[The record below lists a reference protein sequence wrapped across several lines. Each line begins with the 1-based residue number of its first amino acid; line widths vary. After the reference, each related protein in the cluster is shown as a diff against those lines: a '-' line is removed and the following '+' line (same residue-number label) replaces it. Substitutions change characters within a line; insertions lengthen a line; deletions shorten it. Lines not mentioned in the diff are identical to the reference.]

1 MSIEELERENAELKA
16 ANLKLQNQVRLMQA
30 IFDNLSEGV
39 VATLLDGEFLIA
51 NPVAQEIAGMGP
63 TEESPEKWDE
73 IYGTF
78 YPDKTT
84 LMPSAELPL
93 YKAMRGEVT
102 NDVKLFIRNKNRP
115 DGVFYNV
122 SGRPLF
128 DETGNLIG
136 GVIAMRNTSELE
148 ELTNQLQ
155 TTVKE
160 LRDQNELMNAI
171 FNAIS
176 DGIIV
181 ADKEGRYTLFNER
194 AGGVVGQEVGGIYTT
209 DAPERL
215 GLFQPD
221 MQELFPVDELPLV
234 RALRGEEPDNV
245 EIWIRNSQ
253 LPEGLD
259 VSISARP
266 IYDENGTVSGGV
278 AIIRDITNV
287 KASETQLI
295 AINDQLA
302 AQTQLFQSIFNN
314 ISDGVIVADETGCI
328 IMANPY
334 ATQIIGKDP
343 DASAVM
349 VELDEWR
356 EAYDFFYPDAV
367 TPFPIDEL
375 PLSAAI
381 QGKSV
386 DNLEI
391 FIRGPE
397 VPDGLHLST
406 SGRPLQDS
414 DGNQAGGVAVFR
426 NITDRVKREE
436 ALARAFAQGRLE
448 IIDTILH
455 NIGNAI
461 NSVAVGIDTIHH
473 QLTYDRLT
481 PRLTAL
487 ADALEQHQ
495 DNFSDYIKND
505 PQGQKVL
512 PFILT
517 LSADYDAVNQEWMQI
532 VQRIRSRTRHIVDI
546 IRTQNSYSIASGTRK
561 DINLTDAISDAIK
574 ILQDSIDK
582 RGIQIEID
590 ADNIPE
596 EIRIQESQ
604 FHQML
609 VNITKNAIEA
619 IDELA
624 ESGESRGVPCIQFRA
639 YIDGDF
645 FCLDVTDS
653 GIGIAPEHIN
663 KVFSAGFT
671 TKERGNGLGL
681 HSSANF
687 VISSGGKIQ
696 AFSEDKGKGTTI
708 RITLQCSSVYGHSY
722 YTSMQEK

>member
-51 NPVAQEIAGMGP
+51 NPVAQDIAGMGP
-63 TEESPEKWDE
+63 TEESPEKWSE

-84 LMPSAELPL
+84 LVLSKELPL
-93 YKAMRGEVT
+93 YKAMQGEVT

-136 GVIAMRNTSELE
+136 GVIAMRNTTELE

-194 AGGVVGQEVGGIYTT
+194 AGGVVGQEVGSIYTT

-266 IYDENGTVSGGV
+266 IYDENGVVSGGV

-302 AQTQLFQSIFNN
+302 AQTQLFQSIFSN
-314 ISDGVIVADETGCI
+314 ISDGVIVADETGCV

-334 ATQIIGKDP
+334 ATQIIGKWTDS
-343 DASAVM
+343 SAVM

-356 EAYDFFYPDAV
+356 EEYDFFYPDGV

-375 PLSAAI
+375 PLSVAL

-386 DNLEI
+386 DNVEI
-391 FIRGPE
+391 FLRGPE
-397 VPDGLHLST
+397 IPDGVHLS
-406 SGRPLQDS
+406 SSSRPLQDS

-473 QLTYDRLT
+473 QLTNDRLT

-487 ADALEQHQ
+487 ANVLEQHQ

-505 PQGQKVL
+505 PQGQQVL

-517 LSADYDAVNQEWMQI
+517 LSADYNVMGQEWMQI

-546 IRTQNSYSIASGTRK
+546 IRTQNSYSIVSGTRK
-561 DINLTDAISDAIK
+561 DINLMAAISDAIK

-609 VNITKNAIEA
+609 VNIIKNAIEA

-624 ESGESRGVPCIQFRA
+624 ESGESSEVPHIQFRA

-645 FCLDVTDS
+645 FCLDITDS
-653 GIGIAPEHIN
+653 GIGIAREHIN

-671 TKERGNGLGL
+671 TKEQGTGLGL

-708 RITLQCSSVYGHSY
+708 RIMFQCSSVYGHSY
-722 YTSMQEK
+722 YTPMQEK

>member
-1 MSIEELERENAELKA
+1 MSIEELKRENAELKA
-16 ANLKLQNQVRLMQA
+16 ANLKLQNRVRLMQT
-30 IFDNLSEGV
+30 IFDSLSEGV
-39 VATLLDGEFLIA
+39 VATLLDGDFLIA
-51 NPVAQEIAGMGP
+51 NPVAQDIAGMGP
-63 TEESPEKWDE
+63 TGETPEKWDE

-84 LMPSAELPL
+84 IVPSAELPL
-93 YKAMRGEVT
+93 YKAMQGEVT

-115 DGVFYNV
+115 DGVFYSV

-136 GVIAMRNTSELE
+136 GVIAMRNTTELE
-148 ELTNQLQ
+148 ELTNELQ

-160 LRDQNELMNAI
+160 LRAQNELMNAI

-194 AGGVVGQEVGGIYTT
+194 AGRVVGQEVGNIYTT
-209 DAPERL
+209 AAPERL
-215 GLFQPD
+215 GLFRPD

-234 RALRGEEPDNV
+234 RALHGEKPNNV
-245 EIWIRNSQ
+245 EIWIRNPQ
-253 LPEGLD
+253 LPGGLD

-266 IYDENGTVSGGV
+266 IYDENGAVSGGV
-278 AIIRDITNV
+278 AIIRDITAI
-287 KASETQLI
+287 KASEAQLI

-302 AQTQLFQSIFNN
+302 AQTQLFQSIFSN
-314 ISDGVIVADETGCI
+314 ISDGVIVADETGAV

-334 ATQIIGKDP
+334 AMQ
-343 DASAVM
+343 VM
-349 VELDEWR
+349 GVSTNLSRNTPEVMMEFDEWR
-356 EAYDFFYPDAV
+356 DEYGFFYSDAV
-367 TPFPIDEL
+367 TPFPIEEL
-375 PLSAAI
+375 PLMAAI

-386 DNLEI
+386 DDLEM
-391 FIRGPE
+391 FIKGPE
-397 VPDGLHLST
+397 VPDGLHIST
-406 SGRPLQDS
+406 SSRPLLDS
-414 DGNQAGGVAVFR
+414 DGNQSGGVAVFR
-426 NITDRVKREE
+426 DITYRIEREE

-473 QLTYDRLT
+473 QLTNDQLT
-481 PRLTAL
+481 PRFNAL
-487 ADALEQHQ
+487 ANALEQHQ
-495 DNFSDYIKND
+495 ENFGDYIKND

-517 LSADYDAVNQEWMQI
+517 LAADYNVVGQEWMQI
-532 VQRIRSRTRHIVDI
+532 VQRIRDRTRHIVDI
-546 IRTQNSYSIASGTRK
+546 IRTQNSYNITSGTRK
-561 DINLTDAISDAIK
+561 DVNLTAAISDAIK

-582 RGIQIEID
+582 RNIQIEID
-590 ADNIPE
+590 VDNVPE

-609 VNITKNAIEA
+609 VNIVKNAIEA

-624 ESGESRGVPCIQFRA
+624 ESGEPSEAPRIQFRA
-639 YIDGDF
+639 YINDDF
-645 FCLDVTDS
+645 FCLDITDS

-663 KVFSAGFT
+663 KIFSAGFT
-671 TKERGNGLGL
+671 TKAHGNGLGL

-687 VISSGGKIQ
+687 VIGSGGKIQ
-696 AFSEDKGKGTTI
+696 AFSEEKGKGTTI
-708 RITLQCSSVYGHSY
+708 RIMFQCSSVYRHS
-722 YTSMQEK
+722 